1 MVIGLQRFLLGRV
14 QRGIGDFLDLK
25 SQQIELLRVGGFINH
40 KIGLGLLN
48 LGAAL
53 EQGGK
58 GGARLLQSAKG
69 VENGELARG
78 VQQRLMIVRAVHIHQ
93 PFANLLEHGQR
104 GCAAVDKLTIAAGGR
119 ERALEEQLIVFA
131 RLEAVLLQKRGQ
143 R

>member
-1 MVIGLQRFLLGRV
+1 M
-14 QRGIGDFLDLK
+14 
-25 SQQIELLRVGGFINH
+25 
-40 KIGLGLLN
+40 
-48 LGAAL
+48 
-53 EQGGK
+53 
-58 GGARLLQSAKG
+58 LQSAKG

-104 GCAAVDKLTIAAGGR
+104 GCAAVDKLTITAGGR